1 MKSRFHVILAFLFA
15 VAGVVRGQQ
24 PQDDPFRDYLFPP
37 ELVMQNQQA
46 LGLTEDQKN
55 YLKTELRQAQQR
67 FTELQWKLQ
76 DEMERLAMLIKQPT
90 VDEPKALA
98 QLEKVLAAE
107 HDIKLMQMTLLIR
120 IKDHLKPE
128 QQARLQEIQN
138 KSRGK

>member
-1 MKSRFHVILAFLFA
+1 MKSKFLAPFA
-15 VAGVVRGQQ
+15 FFAAAFAQQ
-24 PQDDPFRDYLFPP
+24 PPDDPFKDYLFPP
-37 ELVMQNQQA
+37 ELVMQNQQV

-76 DEMERLAMLIKQPT
+76 DETDRLTLLVKERT
-90 VDEPKALA
+90 VDEQKALA

-107 HDIKLMQMTLLIR
+107 HDIKHTQMSLLIR
-120 IKDHLKPE
+120 IKNHLKPD
-128 QQARLQEIQN
+128 QQARLQDIQY

>member
-1 MKSRFHVILAFLFA
+1 MKSKCLVTLVFLP
-15 VAGVVRGQQ
+15 AGVAQP

-67 FTELQWKLQ
+67 FADLQWKLQ
-76 DEMERLAMLIKQPT
+76 DEMERLTLLLKDRT

-98 QLEKVLAAE
+98 QLDKVLAAG
-107 HDIKLMQMTLLIR
+107 HDIKPLQKGLLIR
-120 IKDHLKPE
+120 IKEHWK
-128 QQARLQEIQN
+128 
-138 KSRGK
+138 RGQ